1 MSRTRLIFVFVL
13 AVLLTSSPAWAQSLF
28 GTINGKVIDQT
39 GEVVP
44 GATVTLANQDTGAT
58 RTQVT
63 TDVGT
68 FSFPNLALGRYTA
81 TVELTGFKKA
91 VTQNIT
97 VKANQNVDVTMGLT
111 VGGVD
116 EVVQVEAGGE
126 LVNTSSPQLEGYT
139 TKNVADMPIP
149 DLTGNPINLA
159 VMAPGTTSQPGG
171 VVGEGGSIGGNRP
184 RNNNFTVDGVDNND
198 PSVTGSM
205 SPVIQDAIEEFTLL
219 TNQFS
224 AEYGHSTGGQFITTT
239 RSGTN
244 DIHGRG
250 WWYSQNRNLNSLDN
264 LSRATSV
271 PGSDKPRYDYN
282 RLGGQLGGPI
292 LKDKWFY
299 FGSFEYRDQTLG
311 AAPSGEI
318 LVPTA
323 AGISALQALA
333 AIPNSGISPTMVGLL
348 KDHVPVAPVGSVTFP
363 VTSEGTGAATPIEF
377 GAFSGTTPNFDRSHL
392 FLISSDYQTGN
403 HRISGRFHYSR
414 ERGIQPGDL
423 PTAEFNNSV
432 VFDTRRFTL
441 GDVWSITPRL
451 INEVRAGFNRAV
463 QDQPLAL
470 PAGPAGTDVFG
481 NYSINDL
488 SLDVGPN
495 SDLPQSRADN
505 VYEASDTLTFIRGAH
520 NFKFGGEFRDYISP
534 SHFLPRA
541 RGEYTW
547 TSLDAFVHD
556 QFPDAVSIRGVG
568 TDVFAVDRM
577 AWYGFVQDNW
587 KVNPRVT
594 AELGLRY
601 EFTQTA
607 RDNKLQ
613 ALNAISNV
621 TDIRSEVY
629 TPELV
634 AANGLDPS
642 LIGQN
647 IFNSLPTEHQQ
658 ALLSH
663 VGDSVL
669 FKAPKADRNNFAPRV
684 GLAWDVFGD
693 GRTSVRAGGGI
704 AYDVLYGNLAT
715 LQLPPQ
721 FQAENREGNACLL
734 SPSPSWCSLVAPG
747 GSPLAAPIRHSTVGF
762 VEGGAL
768 LPVLPT
774 DAFTNQVVARAA
786 TQAFIPDETVPE
798 TYTWTLSL
806 QHQMA
811 KDYLVEVRYVGTKSV
826 HLPMQ
831 RWLSAGVP
839 NPVQLPLFT
848 SEADALAANLT
859 SGPTLAD
866 FQANQNLLLAPYGFG
881 GVLTEFT
888 PDANS
893 WYHGGSV
900 RFERRFANNLTF
912 QSSYTFSKT
921 IDIIENDLFTSFVN
935 PRRPFNHLNPFQSKG
950 LSGLDRT
957 HKFAIG
963 WLYQLPA
970 LKNTNRILGN
980 VLGGWQV
987 NGTYLAESGQPV
999 TIISRRDVNGDF
1011 DTAGD
1016 TSFLNPSGTQLV
1028 GTDVNFVCRGAAG
1041 TFTAST
1047 AGGCVPPDAAPGA
1060 SASSYI
1066 VGYVAQNPN
1075 AQYIRGQLGAI
1086 PTGNLGVVGRNTERG
1101 PGINNWNLAFFK
1113 EFGMGGEQRK
1123 LQIRAEL
1130 WNAFNHPS
1138 YSFGSGSA
1146 LNFQSFS
1153 SPNPA
1158 TTVTGYVTPGSSQF
1172 LNQTA
1177 LSGGLGQAPFQRVIQ
1192 LGAKF
1197 MF

>member
-28 GTINGKVIDQT
+28 GTVNGKVIDQT
-39 GEVVP
+39 GQVVP
-44 GATVTLANQDTGAT
+44 GAAVTLANQDTGAT

-68 FSFPNLALGRYTA
+68 FNFPNLALGRYTA
-81 TVELTGFKKA
+81 SVELTGFKKA
-91 VTQNIT
+91 VTQNIN
-97 VKANQNVDVTMGLT
+97 VKANQNVDVTMTLS

-116 EVVQVEAGGE
+116 EIVQVEAGGE

-139 TKNVADMPIP
+139 TKNVADLPIP

-159 VMAPGTTSQPGG
+159 VIAPGTTSQPGG

-184 RNNNFTVDGVDNND
+184 RNNNFVVDGVDNND
-198 PSVTGSM
+198 PSLTGTL

-239 RSGTN
+239 RAGTN

-250 WWYSQNRNLNSLDN
+250 WWYSQNRHLNSLDN
-264 LSRATSV
+264 ITRATTP

-282 RLGGQLGGPI
+282 RLGGQFGGPVI
-292 LKDKWFY
+292 KDKWFY

-311 AAPSGEI
+311 AAPSGVI
-318 LVPTA
+318 LVPTQ
-323 AGISALQALA
+323 AGISALQGLA
-333 AIPNSGISPTMVGLL
+333 ADPTSGISPTMVGLL
-348 KDHVPVAPVGSVTFP
+348 KDHVPVAPAGSVTFP
-363 VTSEGTGAATPIEF
+363 VTSEGSGAATPIEF
-377 GAFSGTTPNFDRSHL
+377 GQFAGSTPNFDRTHL
-392 FLISSDYQTGN
+392 FLISSDYQIGN
-403 HRISGRFHYSR
+403 HRLAGRYHYSR
-414 ERGIQPGDL
+414 ERGIQPGNL
-423 PTAEFNNSV
+423 PTAEFNNTV

-441 GDVWSITPRL
+441 GDVWSITPQL
-451 INEVRAGFNRAV
+451 INEFRVGYNRAV
-463 QDQPLAL
+463 QDQPLSL
-470 PAGPAGTDVFG
+470 PPGPGGTDVFG

-488 SLDVGPN
+488 SLDIGPN
-495 SDLPQSRADN
+495 GDLPQSRADN
-505 VYEASDTLTFIRGAH
+505 NYQASDTFTMIRGAH
-520 NFKFGGEFRDYISP
+520 TFKFGGEFRDYIEP

-547 TSLDAFVHD
+547 TNLDAFVHD

-568 TDVFAVDRM
+568 TDVFAVDRT
-577 AWYGFVQDNW
+577 AWYGFAQDNW
-587 KVNPRVT
+587 KVTPRVT

-601 EFTQTA
+601 EYTQTA

-613 ALNAISNV
+613 QLNALADIN
-621 TDIRSEVY
+621 DIRSEVY
-629 TPELV
+629 TQELIDL
-634 AANGLDPS
+634 NGLDPS
-642 LIGQN
+642 LLGQN
-647 IFNSLPTEHQQ
+647 IFDSLPAIHQQ
-658 ALLSH
+658 TLLSY
-663 VGDSVL
+663 VGNSVH
-669 FKAPKADRNNFAPRV
+669 FRTPKNDKNNFAPRV

-693 GRTSVRAGGGI
+693 GRTSVRAGAGI
-704 AYDVLYGNLAT
+704 GYDVLYGNLAT

-721 FQAENREGNACLL
+721 FQAENRELNACLL
-734 SPSPSWCSLVAPG
+734 SPSPSWCSVVGPG
-747 GSPLAAPIRHSTVGF
+747 GNPLAAPIRYSTTGF
-762 VEGGAL
+762 IEGGAL

-774 DAFTNQVVARAA
+774 DAFTDKYIARAA
-786 TQAFIPDETVPE
+786 TQAYVLDETVPE

-806 QHQMA
+806 QHQLM
-811 KDYLVEVRYVGTKSV
+811 KDYLVEVRYIGTKSV
-826 HLPMQ
+826 HLPVQ

-839 NPVQLPLFT
+839 LTTHLPLFLNQ
-848 SEADALAANLT
+848 SDALATDFT
-859 SGPTLAD
+859 SAPTLAD
-866 FQANQNLLLAPYGFG
+866 IEAGQNLLLAPYGFG
-881 GVLTEFT
+881 GVLTQFT
-888 PDANS
+888 PDGNS
-893 WYHGGSV
+893 WYHGGSARV
-900 RFERRFANNLTF
+900 EKRFSQNLTF
-912 QSSYTFSKT
+912 QGSYTFSKT
-921 IDIIENDLFTSFVN
+921 IDLIENDLFTSFVN
-935 PRRPFNHLNPFQSKG
+935 PRRPFNHLDPSQNKG

-999 TIISRRDVNGDF
+999 TIISRRDVNGNF

-1016 TSFLNPSGTQLV
+1016 TSFLNPAGVAGT
-1028 GTDVNFVCRGAAG
+1028 GTDVNFVCQGATGAFIASSSAG
-1041 TFTAST
+1041 
-1047 AGGCVPPDAAPGA
+1047 CLPPGA
-1060 SASSYI
+1060 SGSASPYV
-1066 VGYVAQNPN
+1066 VGYVAQDPN
-1075 AQYIRGQLGAI
+1075 AQFIRGQLGASS
-1086 PTGNLGVVGRNTERG
+1086 PTLGVVGRNTERG

-1113 EFGMGGEQRK
+1113 EFGLGAEQRK
-1123 LQIRAEL
+1123 LQIRAEF

-1138 YSFGSGSA
+1138 FSFGSGSA
-1146 LNFQSFS
+1146 LNYQSFS
-1153 SPNPA
+1153 TPNPA

-1177 LSGGLGQAPFQRVIQ
+1177 LSGSLDQAPFQRVIQ
-1192 LGAKF
+1192 LGAKI

>member
-13 AVLLTSSPAWAQSLF
+13 AVLLTSSPTWAQSLF

-39 GEVVP
+39 GQVVP
-44 GATVTLANQDTGAT
+44 GATVTLGNQDTGAT
-58 RTQVT
+58 RNQVT

-81 TVELTGFKKA
+81 TVELAGFKKA
-91 VTQNIT
+91 VAQNIN
-97 VKANQNVDVTMGLT
+97 VKANQNVDVTMTLA
-111 VGGVD
+111 VGGVE

-126 LVNTSSPQLEGYT
+126 MVNTTSPQLEGYT

-159 VMAPGTTSQPGG
+159 VLAPGTTSQPGG

-184 RNNNFTVDGVDNND
+184 RNNNFVVDGVDNND

-205 SPVIQDAIEEFTLL
+205 SPVIQDAVDEFTLL

-239 RSGTN
+239 RTGTN

-250 WWYSQNRNLNSLDN
+250 WWYSQNRHLNSLDN
-264 LSRATSV
+264 ISRSTTP
-271 PGSDKPRYDYN
+271 PGSEKPRYDYN
-282 RLGGQLGGPI
+282 RLGGQAGGPI

-311 AAPSGEI
+311 AAPSGGI
-318 LVPTA
+318 LIPTA
-323 AGISALQALA
+323 GGISALETLA
-333 AIPNSGISPTMVGLL
+333 GDPASGVSPAMVALL
-348 KDHVPVAPVGSVTFP
+348 KDHVPVAPSGGETFP
-363 VTSEGTGAATPIEF
+363 VTHEGTGVVTPIEF
-377 GAFSGTTPNFDRSHL
+377 GQFAGTTPNFDRTHL
-392 FLISSDYQTGN
+392 FLISSDYQTAN

-423 PTAEFNNSV
+423 PTAEFNNPV

-441 GDVWSITPRL
+441 GDVWSITPQVV
-451 INEVRAGFNRAV
+451 NEFRVGFNRAV

-470 PAGPAGTDVFG
+470 PPGPGGTDIFG
-481 NYSINDL
+481 NYAINDL
-488 SLDVGPN
+488 SLDIGPN
-495 SDLPQSRADN
+495 GDLPQSRIDN
-505 VYEASDTLTFIRGAH
+505 AYQASETFTLIRGAH
-520 NFKFGGEFRDYISP
+520 TFKFGAEVRDYISP
-534 SHFLPRA
+534 SKFLPRE

-547 TSLDAFVHD
+547 TKLDGFVHD

-568 TDVFAVDRM
+568 TSVFAVNRM
-577 AWYGFVQDNW
+577 AWYGFAQDSW
-587 KVNPRVT
+587 KLHPRVT

-613 ALNAISNV
+613 DLNALADV
-621 TDIRSEVY
+621 DDVRTEVY
-629 TPELV
+629 TQELIDL
-634 AANGLDPS
+634 NGLDPA
-642 LIGQN
+642 LLGQN
-647 IFNSLPTEHQQ
+647 IFDSLPANHQQ

-663 VGDSVL
+663 VGTSVH
-669 FKAPKADRNNFAPRV
+669 FKGPKTDRNNFAPRV

-693 GRTSVRAGGGI
+693 GRTSVRAGAAM

-721 FQAENREGNACLL
+721 FQAENRELNACLL
-734 SPSPSWCSLVAPG
+734 SPSPSWCSLVGPG
-747 GSPLAAPIRHSTVGF
+747 GNPLAANIRYSTTGF
-762 VEGGAL
+762 IEGGAL

-774 DAFTNQVVARAA
+774 EAFTNKYVARAA

-806 QHQMA
+806 QQQLM
-811 KDYLVEVRYVGTKSV
+811 KDYLVEVRYVGTKSI
-826 HLPMQ
+826 HLPLQ

-839 NPVQLPLFT
+839 LAVHLPLFLQQ
-848 SEADALAANLT
+848 SDALATDFT
-859 SGPTLAD
+859 SAPTLAD
-866 FQANQNLLLAPYGFG
+866 VEAGQNLLLAPYGFG
-881 GVLTEFT
+881 GVLTQFT
-888 PDANS
+888 PDGNS
-893 WYHGGSV
+893 WYHGGSA
-900 RFERRFANNLTF
+900 RMERRFSNNLTF
-912 QSSYTFSKT
+912 QASYTFSKT
-921 IDIIENDLFTSFVN
+921 IDLIENDLFTSFVN
-935 PRRPFNHLNPFQSKG
+935 PRRPFNHLDPSQNKG

-963 WLYQLPA
+963 WLYQLPTM
-970 LKNTNRILGN
+970 KNTNPILGN
-980 VLGGWQV
+980 ILGGWQV

-999 TIISRRDVNGDF
+999 TIISRTDINGNF

-1016 TSFLNPSGTQLV
+1016 TSFVNPAGAEAT

-1041 TFTAST
+1041 AFVASSA
-1047 AGGCVPPDAAPGA
+1047 AGCRPTGISG
-1060 SASSYI
+1060 SASPYV
-1066 VGYVAQNPN
+1066 VGYVARNPN
-1075 AQYIRGQLGAI
+1075 ARYVRGQTGAASS
-1086 PTGNLGVVGRNTERG
+1086 TLGVAGRNTERG

-1113 EFGMGGEQRK
+1113 EFGMGGEERK
-1123 LQIRAEL
+1123 LQVRAEF

-1146 LNFQSFS
+1146 LNYQSFS
-1153 SPNPA
+1153 TPNPA

-1177 LSGGLGQAPFQRVIQ
+1177 LSGSMGQAPFQRVIQ

-1197 MF
+1197 IF